1 MIFLVPEDSEILSLL
16 LDLLLDLPLLY
27 RSAWLVQCCQD
38 RFDYT
43 MVTKDPAS
51 CGTFITLSP
60 HQPWV
65 SCSLLPVVFSWGLLS
80 CAHGPVQTEHCWQW
94 SHFKFLSRSDTAY
107 ISLARASHVAMPEL
121 YMVMP
126 FSLPEE
132 SGEMSSE
139 QLSHPGCHIA
149 ASEVPCAI

>member
-43 MVTKDPAS
+43 VVTKDPAS

-80 CAHGPVQTEHCWQW
+80 CAHGPAQTEYCWQW
-94 SHFKFLSRSDTAY
+94 SHFKFLSRSDAVT
-107 ISLARASHVAMPEL
+107 LF
-121 YMVMP
+121 P
-126 FSLPEE
+126 FHWP
-132 SGEMSSE
+132 G
-139 QLSHPGCHIA
+139 QVTWPCLSCAWWCHSVFLERVEKWVVNNFPIQA
-149 ASEVPCAI
+149 AT